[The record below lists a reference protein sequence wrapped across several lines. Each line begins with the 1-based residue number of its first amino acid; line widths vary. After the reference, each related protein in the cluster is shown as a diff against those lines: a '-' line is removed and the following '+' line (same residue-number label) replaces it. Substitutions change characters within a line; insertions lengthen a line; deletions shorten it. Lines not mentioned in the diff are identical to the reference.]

1 MVLSNGTLFMTY
13 SDYSIGQQILIWATG
28 GGTILNE
35 DSVGMNAIAFVYAE
49 GTRAMLLEFNPHN
62 VDTLTVIEA
71 NLHPFEADGT
81 PLPVEQIYVDTL
93 AVDVNSYGSA
103 YDYTNGELKLLVATV
118 RPAESPV
125 EYRLRLIRHT
135 PGSTFVHAAFDPGPL
150 PVQHFASY
158 WTIATGPWN
167 TSVVG
172 FVVAQIVG
180 ERQVWVEGLDENGQ
194 SSGLVHI
201 IPMPADEAANGV
213 ALLVNAGT
221 VYACYT
227 IVPLPGGPNGG
238 AFLTG
243 FPLDEILAVD
253 EDFIPQPASF
263 TLSAYPNPFNASV
276 RLDYELAAA
285 SAVTLTVYDL
295 TGREVNTLIAERKS
309 AGRHNVVWNADGLPS
324 GIYFARMQTGDV
336 TQVRKLVLM
345 K

>member
-1 MVLSNGTLFMTY
+1 MVLSDGTLFVTY

-35 DSVGMNAIAFVYAE
+35 DSVGMNLISFVYAE

-71 NLHPFEADGT
+71 NLHPFEPDGT

-93 AVDVNSYGSA
+93 AADVYSSGSS

-135 PGSTFVHAAFDPGPL
+135 PGSTIVHDAFDPGPL

-167 TSVVG
+167 MSVVG
-172 FVVAQIVG
+172 FVVAQLNV
-180 ERQVWVEGLDENGQ
+180 EQQVWVEGLDENGQ

-201 IPMPADEAANGV
+201 IQMPDNEAANGV

-243 FPLDEILAVD
+243 FPLDEILAAED
-253 EDFIPQPASF
+253 DFIPQPNSF
-263 TLSAYPNPFNASV
+263 TLSAYPNPFNPTTTISFSLPSAGFV
-276 RLDYELAAA
+276 ELI
-285 SAVTLTVYDL
+285 VYDL
-295 TGREVNTLIAERKS
+295 TGREVSTLLSGMKN
-309 AGRHNVVWNADGLPS
+309 AGQHNVVWNANGLPS